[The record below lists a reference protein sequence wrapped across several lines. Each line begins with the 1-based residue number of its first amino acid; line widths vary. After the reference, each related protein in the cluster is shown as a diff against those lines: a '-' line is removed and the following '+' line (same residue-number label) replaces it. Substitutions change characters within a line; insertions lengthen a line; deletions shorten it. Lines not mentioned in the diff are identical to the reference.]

1 MEIDL
6 EVSELIKDI
15 ISEARNPNLT
25 YTQKEVSGK
34 LDRVIVELSGR
45 DSKKFTELAQSFKR
59 TKTQIERLVKV
70 QDALNAKVKKEAIDL
85 FDAQDEVMTR
95 VVNTVSL
102 GITISKKPEVKDTI
116 KTDWEQVAKGIKALM
131 TLTPE
136 LDTKIKELIEQFTTV
151 KAGVPKDVSLRI
163 DIKEGII
170 SDAFGKLLGKL
181 KSFLNSIKSWGSSYD
196 SKLEKLKSQL

>member
-116 KTDWEQVAKGIKALM
+116 KTDWEQVAKGIMA
-131 TLTPE
+131 LTPE
-136 LDTKIKELIEQFTTV
+136 LDDKIKELIEQFTTV
-151 KAGVPKDVSLRI
+151 KAGVPKDVSLRV
-163 DIKEGII
+163 DIKEGVI

>member
-6 EVSELIKDI
+6 EVSELIKEV

-45 DSKKFTELAQSFKR
+45 ESEKFTKLAKSFKR

-70 QDALNAKVKKEAIDL
+70 QDALNAEVKKEAIDL

-116 KTDWEQVAKGIKALM
+116 KTDWEQVAKGIMA
-131 TLTPE
+131 LTPE
-136 LDTKIKELIEQFTTV
+136 LDDKIKELIEQFTTV
-151 KAGVPKDVSLRI
+151 KAGVPKDVSLRV
-163 DIKEGII
+163 DIKEGVI

>member
-45 DSKKFTELAQSFKR
+45 ESEKFTKLAKSFKR

-70 QDALNAKVKKEAIDL
+70 QDALNAEVKKEAIDL

-116 KTDWEQVAKGIKALM
+116 KTDWEQVAKGIMA
-131 TLTPE
+131 LTPE
-136 LDTKIKELIEQFTTV
+136 LDDKIKELIEQFTTV
-151 KAGVPKDVSLRI
+151 KAGVPKDVSLRV
-163 DIKEGII
+163 DIKEGVI

>member
-45 DSKKFTELAQSFKR
+45 ESEKFTKLAKSFKR

-70 QDALNAKVKKEAIDL
+70 QDALNAEVKKEAIDL

-116 KTDWEQVAKGIKALM
+116 KTDWEQVAKGIMA
-131 TLTPE
+131 LTPE
-136 LDTKIKELIEQFTTV
+136 LDDKIKDLIEQFTTV
-151 KAGVPKDVSLRI
+151 KAGVPKDVSLRV
-163 DIKEGII
+163 DIKEGVI

>member
-6 EVSELIKDI
+6 EVSELINDI

-45 DSKKFTELAQSFKR
+45 ESEKFTKLAKSFKR

-70 QDALNAKVKKEAIDL
+70 QDALNAEVKKEAIDL

-116 KTDWEQVAKGIKALM
+116 KTDWEQVAKGIMA
-131 TLTPE
+131 LTPE
-136 LDTKIKELIEQFTTV
+136 LDDKIKELIEQFTTV
-151 KAGVPKDVSLRI
+151 KAGVPKDVSLRV
-163 DIKEGII
+163 DIKEGVI

>member
-6 EVSELIKDI
+6 EVSELIQEVI
-15 ISEARNPNLT
+15 LEARNPNLT

-45 DSKKFTELAQSFKR
+45 ESEKFTKLAKSFKR

-70 QDALNAKVKKEAIDL
+70 QDALNAEVKKEAIDL

-116 KTDWEQVAKGIKALM
+116 KTDWEQVAKGIMA
-131 TLTPE
+131 LTPE
-136 LDTKIKELIEQFTTV
+136 LDDKIKELIEQFTTV
-151 KAGVPKDVSLRI
+151 KAGVPKDVSLRV
-163 DIKEGII
+163 DIKEGVI

-181 KSFLNSIKSWGSSYD
+181 KSFLNTIKSWGSSYD

>member
-6 EVSELIKDI
+6 EVSELIQEVI
-15 ISEARNPNLT
+15 LEARNPNLT

-45 DSKKFTELAQSFKR
+45 DSEKFTKLAKSFKR

-70 QDALNAKVKKEAIDL
+70 QDALNAEVKKEAIDL

-116 KTDWEQVAKGIKALM
+116 KTDWEQVAKGIMA
-131 TLTPE
+131 LTPE
-136 LDTKIKELIEQFTTV
+136 LDDKIKELIEQFTTV
-151 KAGVPKDVSLRI
+151 KAGVPKDVSLRV
-163 DIKEGII
+163 DIKEGVI

>member
-6 EVSELIKDI
+6 EVSELIQEV

-45 DSKKFTELAQSFKR
+45 ESEKFTKLAKSFKR

-70 QDALNAKVKKEAIDL
+70 QDALNAEVKKEAIDL

-116 KTDWEQVAKGIKALM
+116 KTDWEQVAKGIMA
-131 TLTPE
+131 LTPE
-136 LDTKIKELIEQFTTV
+136 LDDKIKELIEQFTTI
-151 KAGVPKDVSLRI
+151 KAGVPKDVSLRV
-163 DIKEGII
+163 DIKEGVI

-181 KSFLNSIKSWGSSYD
+181 KSFLNTIKSWGSSYD

>member
-1 MEIDL
+1 M
-6 EVSELIKDI
+6 
-15 ISEARNPNLT
+15 
-25 YTQKEVSGK
+25 
-34 LDRVIVELSGR
+34 
-45 DSKKFTELAQSFKR
+45 
-59 TKTQIERLVKV
+59 VKV
-70 QDALNAKVKKEAIDL
+70 QDALNAEVKKEAIDL

-116 KTDWEQVAKGIKALM
+116 KTDWEQVAKGIMA
-131 TLTPE
+131 LTPE
-136 LDTKIKELIEQFTTV
+136 LDDKIKELIEQFTTV
-151 KAGVPKDVSLRI
+151 KAGVPKDMSLRI

>member
-6 EVSELIKDI
+6 EVSELINDI

-45 DSKKFTELAQSFKR
+45 ESEKFTKLAKSFKR

-70 QDALNAKVKKEAIDL
+70 QDALNAEVKKEAIDL

-116 KTDWEQVAKGIKALM
+116 KTDWEGVAKGIMA
-131 TLTPE
+131 LTPE
-136 LDTKIKELIEQFTTV
+136 LDDKIKGLIEQFTTV
-151 KAGVPKDVSLRI
+151 KAGVPKDVSLRV
-163 DIKEGII
+163 DIKEGVI

>member
-6 EVSELIKDI
+6 EVSELIQEVI
-15 ISEARNPNLT
+15 LEARNPNLT

-45 DSKKFTELAQSFKR
+45 ESEKFTKLAKSFKR

-70 QDALNAKVKKEAIDL
+70 QDALNAEVKKEAIDL

-116 KTDWEQVAKGIKALM
+116 KTDWEQVAKGIMA
-131 TLTPE
+131 LTPE
-136 LDTKIKELIEQFTTV
+136 LDDKIKELIEQFTTV
-151 KAGVPKDVSLRI
+151 KAGVPKDVSLRV
-163 DIKEGII
+163 DIKEGVI

>member
-6 EVSELIKDI
+6 EVSELIQEV

-45 DSKKFTELAQSFKR
+45 ESEKFTKLAKSFKR

-70 QDALNAKVKKEAIDL
+70 QDALNAEVKKEAIDL

-116 KTDWEQVAKGIKALM
+116 KTDWEQVAKGIMA
-131 TLTPE
+131 LTPE
-136 LDTKIKELIEQFTTV
+136 LDDKIKELIEQFTTV
-151 KAGVPKDVSLRI
+151 KAGVPKDVSLRV
-163 DIKEGII
+163 DIKEGVI

>member
-6 EVSELIKDI
+6 EISELINDI

-45 DSKKFTELAQSFKR
+45 ESEKFTKLAKSFKR

-70 QDALNAKVKKEAIDL
+70 QDALNAEVKKEAIDL

-116 KTDWEQVAKGIKALM
+116 KTDWEQVAKGIMA
-131 TLTPE
+131 LTPE
-136 LDTKIKELIEQFTTV
+136 LDDKIKELIEQFTTV
-151 KAGVPKDVSLRI
+151 KAGVPKDVSLRV
-163 DIKEGII
+163 DIKEGVI

>member
-45 DSKKFTELAQSFKR
+45 ESEKFTKLAKSFKR

-70 QDALNAKVKKEAIDL
+70 QDALNAEVKKEAIDL

-116 KTDWEQVAKGIKALM
+116 KTDWEQVAKGIMA
-131 TLTPE
+131 LTPE
-136 LDTKIKELIEQFTTV
+136 LDDKIKELIEQFTTV
-151 KAGVPKDVSLRI
+151 KAGVPKDMSLRI

>member
-6 EVSELIKDI
+6 EVSELIQEVI
-15 ISEARNPNLT
+15 LEARNPNLT

-45 DSKKFTELAQSFKR
+45 ESEKFTKLAKSFKR

-70 QDALNAKVKKEAIDL
+70 QDALNAEVKKEAIDL

-95 VVNTVSL
+95 VVNTISL

-116 KTDWEQVAKGIKALM
+116 KTDWEQVAKGIMA
-131 TLTPE
+131 LTPE
-136 LDTKIKELIEQFTTV
+136 LDDKIKELIEQFTTV
-151 KAGVPKDVSLRI
+151 KAGVPKDVSLRV
-163 DIKEGII
+163 DIKEGVI

>member
-6 EVSELIKDI
+6 EVSELINDI

-45 DSKKFTELAQSFKR
+45 ESEKFTKLAKSFKR

-70 QDALNAKVKKEAIDL
+70 QDALNAEVKKEAIDL

-116 KTDWEQVAKGIKALM
+116 KTDWEQVAKGIMA
-131 TLTPE
+131 LTPE
-136 LDTKIKELIEQFTTV
+136 LDDKIKELIEQFTTV
-151 KAGVPKDVSLRI
+151 KAGVPKDVSLRV
-163 DIKEGII
+163 DIKEGVI
-170 SDAFGKLLGKL
+170 SDAFGKLLSKL

>member
-45 DSKKFTELAQSFKR
+45 ESEKFTKLAKSFKR

-70 QDALNAKVKKEAIDL
+70 QDALNAEVKKEAIDL

-102 GITISKKPEVKDTI
+102 GITISKNPEVKDTI
-116 KTDWEQVAKGIKALM
+116 NAGWEQVAKGIMA
-131 TLTPE
+131 LTPE
-136 LDTKIKELIEQFTTV
+136 LDDKIKELIEQFTTV
-151 KAGVPKDVSLRI
+151 KAGVPKDVSLRV
-163 DIKEGII
+163 DIKEGVI